1 MTKISDLKF
10 KTKVLSDE
18 EKYSFNELDSV
29 CTAVIKTG
37 FPFEIIVVRMD
48 ERDFHEDQYVIIFI
62 EKIHREPIRI
72 DTVIPKEKLT
82 EICPDNDSE
91 ISIDKINEE
100 TANKIIEIAEEF
112 GKNVATYLDTIKT
125 YSDRIFFISTTI
137 Q

>member
-62 EKIHREPIRI
+62 EKINREPIRI
-72 DTVIPKEKLT
+72 DTIIVIKNIIKLKLRKYAYRPKW
-82 EICPDNDSE
+82 
-91 ISIDKINEE
+91 
-100 TANKIIEIAEEF
+100 
-112 GKNVATYLDTIKT
+112 Y
-125 YSDRIFFISTTI
+125 
-137 Q
+137 

>member
-72 DTVIPKEKLT
+72 ATVIPKVKLK

>member
-62 EKIHREPIRI
+62 EKILREPIRI
-72 DTVIPKEKLT
+72 DTVIPKEKLK
-82 EICPDNDSE
+82 ESCPDNDSE

-112 GKNVATYLDTIKT
+112 GKNVATYLDAIKT
-125 YSDRIFFISTTI
+125 YSDRIFVISTTI

>member
-29 CTAVIKTG
+29 CTAVIKKG
-37 FPFEIIVVRMD
+37 FPFETIVVRMD
-48 ERDFHEDQYVIIFI
+48 ERDFHEEQYVIIFI

-72 DTVIPKEKLT
+72 DTVIPKEKLK
-82 EICPDNDSE
+82 ELCPDNDSE